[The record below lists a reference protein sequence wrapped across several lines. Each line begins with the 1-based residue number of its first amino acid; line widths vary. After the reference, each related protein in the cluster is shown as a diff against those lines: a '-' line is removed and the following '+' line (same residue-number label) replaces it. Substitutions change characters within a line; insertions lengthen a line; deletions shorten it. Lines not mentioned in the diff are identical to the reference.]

1 MVPAS
6 VNEQFVIR
14 FCVVAQHAT
23 DDDIGK
29 EDNVVGN
36 TCANIDMVA
45 YD

>member
-14 FCVVAQHAT
+14 FCVVAQNAT

-29 EDNVVGN
+29 RKNNVATN
-36 TCANIDMVA
+36 
-45 YD
+45 

>member
-29 EDNVVGN
+29 K
-36 TCANIDMVA
+36 
-45 YD
+45 YDIKKLAMTRSIL